1 MSFQHTPDQ
10 PFEPTD
16 QMLER
21 AMKML
26 ELHPKQMWMLTMLDL
41 VERLSQTDEAL
52 RRAHR
57 EISQEMLNRGISL

>member
-1 MSFQHTPDQ
+1 
-10 PFEPTD
+10 
-16 QMLER
+16 MLER